1 MASPATLP
9 NPTPVPPPADP
20 QAIRACLTQTL
31 AAEFDHEWQVV
42 LDRVKQSQDLNNVH
56 SLLHKWRHI
65 AYQEMRDP
73 GSYYRML
80 AKVEQIQRSGGNP
93 DGVPFEQMQALIRD
107 RQGRT

>member
-20 QAIRACLTQTL
+20 QAIRAC
-31 AAEFDHEWQVV
+31 
-42 LDRVKQSQDLNNVH
+42 
-56 SLLHKWRHI
+56 
-65 AYQEMRDP
+65 QEMRDP

-80 AKVEQIQRSGGNP
+80 ARAEQIQRSGGNP

-107 RQGRT
+107 RQGRA

>member
-31 AAEFDHEWQVV
+31 AAEFDHDWQVV